1 MTTRWL
7 LVPLLVGA
15 LSACSFDIEMGQ
27 RPGTGAA
34 APPCRLSDGQTD
46 GSLVLMAQ
54 SVPTASVLP
63 CLRRL
68 PEGWTVGGYSAH
80 NGRARLW
87 LVVGS
92 ETRTA
97 LTVTL
102 QKRCDLDEFA
112 EVQSDVGGTLRFE
125 RQTSSAATLSGSRAY
140 VYPGSCLR
148 YDYALLDATALPVLQ
163 MAIGTI
169 DRASI
174 AAHVAQDT
182 RSRLQLDPSAR
193 RTS

>member
-1 MTTRWL
+1 VKARWL

-27 RPGTGAA
+27 RPGTGAE
-34 APPCRLSDGQTD
+34 APPCRVSDGQTD

-54 SVPTASVLP
+54 AVPTASVLP

-68 PEGWTVGGYSAH
+68 PEGWTVGGYSAR
-80 NGRARLW
+80 NGQARIW
-87 LVVGS
+87 LVVGH
-92 ETRTA
+92 EDRTA

-102 QKRCDLDEFA
+102 QKRCDLDGFT
-112 EVQSDVGGTLRFE
+112 EVQSDVAGTLRFE
-125 RQTSSAATLSGSRAY
+125 RRTSSAAALAGSRAY
-140 VYPGSCLR
+140 VYPSSCLR
-148 YDYALLDATALPVLQ
+148 YDYALLDASALPVL
-163 MAIGTI
+163 ATVIGTV
-169 DRASI
+169 DRTAI

-182 RSRLQLDPSAR
+182 GNHLQLDPSSR